1 MIYIGIDI
9 GKNQHYFAVTNSE
22 GEMLVKP
29 TSFQN
34 NSAGFNLLLE
44 SIKPFQRARH
54 LAGYESTGHYGDN
67 LGRFLLNKGFE
78 VGIINP
84 LTTDA
89 FRKQR
94 IRKTKNDSIDALL
107 ICSVLE
113 SRQYTTLTKKKLILR
128 EGKQLSRY
136 RQELV
141 KQLNM
146 TKNQFQA
153 DIDLA
158 FPEFNTIFKTKYSKT
173 YMAVVKEF
181 PSANAIANAHLTKLS
196 NVISD
201 SSRGRLDKTFAKQL
215 KEVAKHSIGE
225 ISATLEFKLKQHI
238 EQIELIA
245 EQVASVNEKIE
256 ELATQ
261 LNSPIFTIPG
271 IGIITGFAI
280 LCEIQDIEAFSS
292 SKKLIAFAG
301 CDPATYQSGEY
312 NAPTTAIS
320 KRGSPHLRLALYQ
333 AALPASRFNSTFK
346 SYYNLK
352 REQGKGHRCA
362 QGHLVRKIL
371 RVIYKLL
378 TENTSFDP
386 ALCV

>member
-9 GKNQHYFAVTNSE
+9 GKNQHYFTVTNSE
-22 GEMLVKP
+22 GEILVKP
-29 TSFQN
+29 TTFKN
-34 NSAGFNLLLE
+34 NAAGFNSLFDA
-44 SIKPFQRARH
+44 IKPFQRKRH

-67 LGRFLLNKGFE
+67 LGRFLLDNGFE

-94 IRKTKNDSIDALL
+94 IRKTKNDSIDAVL

-113 SRQYTTLTKKKLILR
+113 ARQYTTLTKKKLILR

-146 TKNQFQA
+146 TKNQFQG
-153 DIDLA
+153 DIDLV
-158 FPEFNTIFKTKYSKT
+158 FPEFNTIFKTKYSNT
-173 YMAVVKEF
+173 YMAILKEF

-201 SSRGRLDKTFAKQL
+201 ASRGRLDKEFAKQL

-225 ISATLEFKLKQHI
+225 ISSTLEFKLKQHI
-238 EQIELIA
+238 EQIELIT
-245 EQVASVNEKIE
+245 EQVASVNKKIE
-256 ELATQ
+256 DLATQ

-280 LCEIQDIEAFSS
+280 LCEIQDIESFSS
-292 SKKLIAFAG
+292 SKKLI
-301 CDPATYQSGEY
+301 DRLLD
-312 NAPTTAIS
+312 AIQQPINQVITMH
-320 KRGSPHLRLALYQ
+320 RLR
-333 AALPASRFNSTFK
+333 RFPNGDHHIS
-346 SYYNLK
+346 
-352 REQGKGHRCA
+352 A
-362 QGHLVRKIL
+362 
-371 RVIYKLL
+371 
-378 TENTSFDP
+378 
-386 ALCV
+386 

>member
-9 GKNQHYFAVTNSE
+9 GKKQHYFAVTNSE
-22 GEMLVKP
+22 GKMLVKP
-29 TSFQN
+29 TPFNN
-34 NSAGFNLLLE
+34 NSAGFDLLLE
-44 SIKPFQRARH
+44 AIKPFQRKRH

-67 LGRFLLNKGFE
+67 LGRFLLNYGFE
-78 VGIINP
+78 VGVINP

-94 IRKTKNDSIDALL
+94 IRKTKNDSIDAVL
-107 ICSVLE
+107 ICNVLE
-113 SRQYTTLTKKKLILR
+113 ARQYATLTKNKLILR

-136 RQELV
+136 RQELM

-146 TKNQFQA
+146 TKNQFQS

-158 FPEFNTIFKTKYSKT
+158 FPEYNTIFKTKYSRT
-173 YMAVVKEF
+173 YMAILKEY
-181 PSANAIANAHLTKLS
+181 PSANSIANAHLSKLS
-196 NVISD
+196 SVISN
-201 SSRGRLDKTFAKQL
+201 SSRRRLDKTFAKQL
-215 KEVAKHSIGE
+215 KEVSKHSIGE

-238 EQIELIA
+238 EQIELITDQI
-245 EQVASVNEKIE
+245 ESINQKIE
-256 ELATQ
+256 EFASQ

-271 IGIITGFAI
+271 IGIITGFSI
-280 LCEIQDIEAFSS
+280 LCEIQDIKAFSS

-333 AALPASRFNSTFK
+333 AALPASRYNDTFS

-352 REQGKGHRCA
+352 RKQGKGHRCA

-371 RVIYKLL
+371 RVIYKIL
-378 TENTSFDP
+378 TENISFDF
-386 ALCV
+386 ALCI